1 LIWVN
6 DPRPAVLEDR
16 GLMNFSLH
24 ERPVI
29 IIWEVTRR
37 CALACRHCRAVAQ
50 PGPDPLELAGDD
62 VERLLDQVAE
72 AGPSFFILTGGDPA
86 SRPDLEQIVR
96 SATARGL
103 RVAISPSAT
112 PRLLKKD
119 FGALREAGVERISLS
134 LDGATEATHDAFRGV
149 RGTWEW
155 TRRALDKASAAGLE
169 FQINT
174 TFSRTNIGEWDAF
187 AKTIRAMDPKMWSI
201 FLLVP
206 TGRAQTEEM
215 LDANETEEL
224 WNRLADFQDQTGIPV
239 KTTEGPHF
247 RRVMAARRKGGDMP
261 WRFAP
266 TNDGRGFA
274 FISHR
279 GDVQPSGFLPLTCG
293 NTRTGNLLDIY
304 KNSAVF
310 QSLRDSDS
318 FGGKCGRCEYRNIC
332 GGSRARAY
340 ALTGD
345 YLAEEPCC
353 SYQPKRL

>member
-1 LIWVN
+1 
-6 DPRPAVLEDR
+6 
-16 GLMNFSLH
+16 MNLSLDEH
-24 ERPVI
+24 PVI

-50 PGPDPLELAGDD
+50 ARRDPLEIEGDD
-62 VERLLDQVAE
+62 VERVLDQVAE
-72 AGPSFFILTGGDPA
+72 AEPSFFILTGGDPA
-86 SRPDLEQIVR
+86 SRPDLEHIVR
-96 SATARGL
+96 RATARGL

-112 PRLLKKD
+112 PRLLNKD
-119 FGALREAGVERISLS
+119 FGELRRAGVERISLS
-134 LDGATEATHDAFRGV
+134 LDGASEATHDAFRGV

-155 TRRALDKASAAGLE
+155 TRRALEKASAAELE

-174 TFSRTNIGEWDAF
+174 TFSRTNIGEWEAF
-187 AKTIRAMDPKMWSI
+187 EETIRAMEPKMWSI

-206 TGRAQTEEM
+206 TGRAQADEM
-215 LDANETEEL
+215 LDAAETEEL
-224 WNRLADFQDQTGIPV
+224 WHRLAEFQERTGIPV

-247 RRVMAARRKGGDMP
+247 RRVMAQRRKAAPGAAERP

-266 TNDGRGFA
+266 TNDGRGFV

-293 NTRTGNLLDIY
+293 NLRTGNLLDIY
-304 KNSAVF
+304 KNSPVF
-310 QSLRDSDS
+310 RSLRDSDS
-318 FGGKCGRCEYRNIC
+318 FGGKCGYCEYRKIC

-340 ALTGD
+340 SLTGD

-353 SYQPKRL
+353 SYQPKHP